1 MRLTGRT
8 VPAKDAKAISIALS
22 ETFSD
27 EDEYRRLSE
36 NARDDVARR
45 FAKEKL
51 LASVEKYQL
60 S

>member
-1 MRLTGRT
+1 M
-8 VPAKDAKAISIALS
+8 PAKDAKAISIALS